1 MALKWKNLFK
11 RIGKNSKA
19 EAVQRPLNEHYDI
32 GPIDKTSAVYRMIVG
47 QRSNGKTYKCCEHIV
62 EDYLEEGKRGA
73 YIRRYEESI
82 TPKNIQ
88 NLFSPHLKKIWEL
101 SNHKWNAVYYRAK
114 EFHMCLIDNTGQ
126 IVEKDPTAFCVTAA
140 INTAENT
147 KGEDRGEIHT
157 IVFDEF
163 ATRSGYLNN
172 EFVRFMNLLSTLIRD
187 RDTAV
192 IYMLANT
199 VNKYCP
205 YFNEMGLKHIDSL
218 PKGEIAVYSYGDSRL
233 TVAVE
238 RCDAVEATKQT
249 ASKYFAFDNP
259 QLQMITTGEW
269 EFQLYPR
276 PPYEIMKEDIVL
288 TFYIQFT

>member
-19 EAVQRPLNEHYDI
+19 VEVQRPLNEHYDI
-32 GPIDKTSAVYRMIVG
+32 GPIDKTGAVYRMIVG

-62 EDYLEEGKRGA
+62 EDYLDAGKRGA

-101 SNHKWNAVYYRAK
+101 SNHKWNAVFYRAK
-114 EFHMCLIDNTGQ
+114 EFHMCLIDKDTGQ
-126 IVEKDPTAFCVTAA
+126 VVEKDPVAFCVTAA

-163 ATRSGYLNN
+163 ATSGSFASEVIFRS
-172 EFVRFMNLLSTLIRD
+172 V
-187 RDTAV
+187 
-192 IYMLANT
+192 
-199 VNKYCP
+199 
-205 YFNEMGLKHIDSL
+205 
-218 PKGEIAVYSYGDSRL
+218 
-233 TVAVE
+233 
-238 RCDAVEATKQT
+238 
-249 ASKYFAFDNP
+249 
-259 QLQMITTGEW
+259 
-269 EFQLYPR
+269 
-276 PPYEIMKEDIVL
+276 
-288 TFYIQFT
+288 